1 MTDTSPAATEV
12 ALQRLL
18 MAYVFTGLI
27 FLLLPGTFRGV
38 WNLVS
43 ISDRHSLAGL
53 SPSWLQAHGHAQ
65 IFGWIGTFII
75 GIGYYSLAKM
85 GRLLPVCGEPWLGE
99 LGSVDRGR
107 YPAMGGEHHRVEL
120 ACPAAGIGSAPTHR
134 LPDLFCDGERPS
146 APNRAGS

>member
-1 MTDTSPAATEV
+1 MADTSPAATEV

-18 MAYVFTGLI
+18 RTYLLTGLL
-27 FLLLPGTFRGV
+27 FLLLPGTFLGV

-43 ISDRHSLAGL
+43 ISGRHSLAGL

-85 GRLLPVCGEPWLGE
+85 GRLRPFAVSLRLGK
-99 LGSVDRGR
+99 LGSVDRRR
-107 YPAMGGEHHRVEL
+107 YPAMGRQHQHVEL
-120 ACPAAGIGSAPTHR
+120 ARPAAGIGSAPTDR
-134 LPDLFCDGERPS
+134 MSDFFRDREWPS
-146 APNRAGS
+146 VQTHFGG